1 MPGALKLKAKP
12 VTTDAPETPIKKRK
26 AEASALA
33 KAASKATGV
42 APAKVKVVKAV
53 ADSRDSA
60 PKKKLRAE
68 SDPTAKKKRKT
79 DSDGSAAAAPK
90 KRVRDLVPAA
100 PEPEPEPAPGSPRGS
115 DESLT
120 EAEEAP
126 AGLLDD
132 DARGDPRLA
141 LSNFRLSAETL
152 GALEQRGVTALFPIQ
167 AACFDLLFD
176 GKDLIGRARTGMGK
190 TLAFG
195 LPLVERVRA
204 VPPPGRARSGRAP
217 TALIMAPTRELAQQV
232 AAEVES
238 VAPSLVTLCVYG
250 GTPFGPSCTAIRA
263 GVDLW
268 GQT

>member
-1 MPGALKLKAKP
+1 M
-12 VTTDAPETPIKKRK
+12 
-26 AEASALA
+26 
-33 KAASKATGV
+33 

-167 AACFDLLFD
+167 ALVLTCSLPRPHRPGQD
-176 GKDLIGRARTGMGK
+176 GHGQDARIWSAARRRGARG
-190 TLAFG
+190 
-195 LPLVERVRA
+195 
-204 VPPPGRARSGRAP
+204 PPPGGAVGRP
-217 TALIMAPTRELAQQV
+217 
-232 AAEVES
+232 
-238 VAPSLVTLCVYG
+238 
-250 GTPFGPSCTAIRA
+250 
-263 GVDLW
+263 
-268 GQT
+268 